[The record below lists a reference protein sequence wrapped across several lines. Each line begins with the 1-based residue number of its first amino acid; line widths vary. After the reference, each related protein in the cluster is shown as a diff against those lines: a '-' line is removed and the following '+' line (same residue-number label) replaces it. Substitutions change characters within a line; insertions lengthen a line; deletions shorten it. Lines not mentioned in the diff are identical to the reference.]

1 MGVNTSFSFSHT
13 FSNRSGELPLLTQ
26 VKDHHDRHRRDAA
39 KDGGNVDGMRLE
51 FARIAGKRWIK
62 NEQLI
67 SENILL
73 SREDTK

>member
-26 VKDHHDRHRRDAA
+26 VKDCYDRHRRDAA
-39 KDGGNVDGMRLE
+39 KDDGSVDGMRLE

-62 NEQLI
+62 YGQLI
-67 SENILL
+67 SENIVLN
-73 SREDTK
+73 RGDTK